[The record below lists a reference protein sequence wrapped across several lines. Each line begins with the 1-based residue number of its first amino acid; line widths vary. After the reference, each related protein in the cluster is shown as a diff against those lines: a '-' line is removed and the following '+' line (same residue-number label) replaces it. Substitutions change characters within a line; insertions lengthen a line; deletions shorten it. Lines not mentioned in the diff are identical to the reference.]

1 MLIPMLELAVLG
13 SGSSGNSA
21 VLCLGETRV
30 LIDAGLSAKQIGLR
44 LESLEIDPDSL
55 NAIVLTHE
63 HGDHTRGID
72 VFCRKRKLPIYAT
85 THTCKIVSEDV
96 KSDVVWRPFEAG
108 NSFKVED
115 IKIESF
121 SVPHDAVDPV
131 GFVFHCT
138 RSRVGVLSDVGHIT
152 RMIVDRLRGV
162 DTLFAESNYDEVMLQ
177 NDTKRPWATKQ
188 RISNRHGHLSNDQT
202 AELVEQIASP
212 TLTRVV
218 LGHLSSD
225 CNTSDLACK
234 VIRKRLEERGFD
246 GVEVECAD
254 RKDPLPLRPAAR
266 ETADSAAQSEAE
278 QTSEIVEEIAA
289 NSSRVCEPSAPV
301 AAAEGAS
308 KEWKQTE
315 WAF

>member
-1 MLIPMLELAVLG
+1 MLTAMLELAVLG

-44 LESLEIDPDSL
+44 LEALGIEPDSL
-55 NAIVLTHE
+55 SAIVLTHE

-72 VFCRKRKLPIYAT
+72 VYCRKRKLPIYAT
-85 THTCKIVSEDV
+85 THTCKIVSENV
-96 KSDVVWRPFEAG
+96 SSDVVWRPFEAG
-108 NSFKVED
+108 SAFSVDD
-115 IKIESF
+115 ITVESF

-131 GFVFHCT
+131 GFVFQCSS
-138 RSRVGVLSDVGHIT
+138 SRVGVLSDVGHVT
-152 RMIVDRLRGV
+152 RMIVERLRGV
-162 DTLFAESNYDEVMLQ
+162 DTLFTESNYDEMMLQ

-202 AELVEQIASP
+202 AELVEQVASP
-212 TLTRVV
+212 ALTRVV

-225 CNTSDLACK
+225 CNTADLACS
-234 VIRKRLEERGFD
+234 VIRKRLKEKGFD
-246 GVEVECAD
+246 GVAVECAD

-266 ETADSAAQSEAE
+266 SRVDYTEKPAPASATENA
-278 QTSEIVEEIAA
+278 EEIAA
-289 NSSRVCEPSAPV
+289 KPSRVCEPSAPV
-301 AAAEGAS
+301 AAADGTSAD
-308 KEWKQTE
+308 WQQTE